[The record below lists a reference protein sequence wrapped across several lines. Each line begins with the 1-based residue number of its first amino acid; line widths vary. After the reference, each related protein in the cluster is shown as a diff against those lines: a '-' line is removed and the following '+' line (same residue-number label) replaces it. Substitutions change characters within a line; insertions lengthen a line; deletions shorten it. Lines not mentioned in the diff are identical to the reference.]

1 MDALAEWGVT
11 ALLLLLG
18 LAFMW
23 VRIRATTHVPAG
35 VGARGSSGSSSGA
48 SNTPG
53 TSTISSAV
61 AEREAASTS
70 ASPAPNLRG
79 KGGKAGGDAQNRI
92 SAPTSASASASAS
105 ASTPGGP
112 VHSTADDLRSASRQ
126 GDEGSEG
133 KMTKTAAKTATKTT
147 ATTTATTTKKTAAN
161 VSKESTD
168 ATSDDATSET
178 KSGAAAAAAA
188 AAAATPTTTSGAKGT
203 AGSNGWFNG
212 VQSMAGKI
220 MDAEAA
226 SQPAVAVRVA
236 IARGGKKGVKG
247 AKGGAKGVEGVV
259 GAREGGDFVPE
270 MRSMNTMDDV
280 MQWDEG
286 TRGDP
291 FCQASV
297 PAARARLGKA
307 PVHSPS
313 YTFIAIFTHLYSS
326 TPVIHIYILSITYRH
341 LTHTSKHPI
350 YALNTLKYTTT

>member
-1 MDALAEWGVT
+1 
-11 ALLLLLG
+11 
-18 LAFMW
+18 
-23 VRIRATTHVPAG
+23 
-35 VGARGSSGSSSGA
+35 
-48 SNTPG
+48 
-53 TSTISSAV
+53 
-61 AEREAASTS
+61 
-70 ASPAPNLRG
+70 
-79 KGGKAGGDAQNRI
+79 
-92 SAPTSASASASAS
+92 
-105 ASTPGGP
+105 
-112 VHSTADDLRSASRQ
+112 
-126 GDEGSEG
+126 
-133 KMTKTAAKTATKTT
+133 MTKTAAKTATKTT

-168 ATSDDATSET
+168 ATSDDAPSET

-247 AKGGAKGVEGVV
+247 VKGAKGGAKGGVEGVV

-313 YTFIAIFTHLYSS
+313 YTFIAILVCTHLYTSY
-326 TPVIHIYILSITYRH
+326 TCIYT
-341 LTHTSKHPI
+341 I
-350 YALNTLKYTTT
+350 YT